1 MQRFKKFIA
10 IFVTMVMV
18 MATGVVGFGATPEKA
33 TVTVNL
39 TEAAGTSGITVTAY
53 KLMSLDKGLDY
64 NFTVNS
70 NNKTALQNAL
80 GLSGK
85 TDEEIINTIKAMS
98 NDSQEV
104 KRLADKLS
112 KESLSDVKQVTI
124 SNSQTSGSIADLDL
138 GYYLISAPD
147 NTGKKVQ
154 RALVVVDGDKEVT
167 LKMQEILFVKKANG
181 EDFETGENI
190 AYTIETEVPDTESST
205 DYVFAIKDTL
215 SEGIDFKTE
224 ANGNVK
230 TSIKIKSEDGNSD
243 VVTEE
248 NIEGTLS
255 PDKKTMTIDLSEF
268 IRTNSND
275 HKGKKLTITYNAVLN
290 DKVDIV
296 ANNSAKLI
304 YGKKSA
310 LSETLESKVNVYSYP
325 LRIRKIDDSEPRVL
339 LAGAEFKLYDN
350 ESNANTAVDNPN
362 DPNNIKL
369 VGSDGLYTVVSGAT
383 GENAAITLAKSLET
397 NEYNLKINGLK
408 AGKEYWLVETK
419 APDKYNKLKKPIKI
433 VITPDKTD
441 KTKWITLKDSQE
453 EADNIIDVK
462 NGKGGLLPETGG
474 MGTIIFTIVGLGLI
488 LAALGM
494 RKTRKEQ

>member
-1 MQRFKKFIA
+1 
-10 IFVTMVMV
+10 
-18 MATGVVGFGATPEKA
+18 
-33 TVTVNL
+33 
-39 TEAAGTSGITVTAY
+39 
-53 KLMSLDKGLDY
+53 MSLDKGLDY
-64 NFTVNS
+64 TFTVNP
-70 NNKTALQNAL
+70 NNRIALQTAL
-80 GLSGK
+80 GLSDK
-85 TDEEIINTIKAMS
+85 TDEEIINTIKSMS
-98 NDSQEV
+98 NDSQEI

-112 KESLSDVKQVTI
+112 KASLSDGKNITI

-181 EDFETGENI
+181 EDFETGEKI
-190 AYTIETEVPDTESST
+190 EYTIETEVPDTESAN
-205 DYVFAIKDTL
+205 DYIFAIKDTL

-243 VVTEE
+243 EVTEE
-248 NIEGTLS
+248 GIEGILS
-255 PDKKTMTIDLSEF
+255 ADKKTMELDLSTF
-268 IRTNSND
+268 IRTNSVN

-304 YGKKSA
+304 YGKKSD

-339 LAGAEFKLYDN
+339 LEGAEFKLYDT
-350 ESNANTAVDNPN
+350 EDKANTAVNTPD
-362 DPNNIKL
+362 DDKNIK
-369 VGSDGLYTVVSGAT
+369 VNGSNGLYTVVSGET
-383 GENAAITLAKSLET
+383 GGNVAITLNKALET

-419 APDKYNKLKKPIKI
+419 APDKYNKLDKPIKI

-441 KTKWITLKDSQE
+441 KMKWITLKDSE
-453 EADNIIDVK
+453 EETDNIIDVK

-488 LAALGM
+488 IAALGM